1 MNAIRTELRD
11 LEMDQIRRV
20 AVVVAHPDD
29 ETLWAGGLLLR
40 HPEWRPFIVSLCR
53 GNDPDR
59 APKFFKVLGLLN
71 AQGTMGDLDDSPN
84 QPPLP
89 EALVQETILSLL
101 PGRDYELLLTH
112 APYGEYTRHR
122 RHEEVS
128 RAVMALWRSGK
139 LRAKRLWQFAYHDGG
154 GTHLPRPRQGADV
167 RVPLGNELL
176 ARKSSIIRDVYGFN
190 ATSWEARA
198 VTDVEAF
205 HCFREDDFPP
215 P

>member
-1 MNAIRTELRD
+1 MNAIRTEMPD
-11 LEMDQIRRV
+11 LEMDGIRRV

-71 AQGTMGDLDDSPN
+71 AQGIMGDLDDGPN
-84 QPPLP
+84 QTPLP
-89 EALVQETILSLL
+89 EALVQETILALL

-139 LRAKRLWQFAYHDGG
+139 LRAKRLWQFAYHD
-154 GTHLPRPRQGADV
+154 
-167 RVPLGNELL
+167 
-176 ARKSSIIRDVYGFN
+176 
-190 ATSWEARA
+190 
-198 VTDVEAF
+198 
-205 HCFREDDFPP
+205 
-215 P
+215 